1 MLENFIL
8 KEGNKKILYTLVLSV
23 FFDIFISSF
32 LANLGYLFFIV
43 LLFVFRNQSKYY
55 SPKKNTLSICDGTIT
70 ALDVKGKKSILHIDV
85 SIFDKHILRAPQD
98 GKISLISKKH
108 GLNLNSDT
116 YISKK
121 LNNSITFMFNDLKIT
136 LIDGC
141 LNMHTSLSED
151 NEDFSQNQKIG
162 VFTSG
167 KIIIEMNSL
176 LNKNIT
182 LGQKL
187 YAGESILI

>member
-8 KEGNKKILYTLVLSV
+8 KEGYKKILYTFLISV

-32 LANLGYLFFIV
+32 LANLGYVLCLV
-43 LLFVFRNQSKYY
+43 LLFIFRNQNKYFG
-55 SPKKNTLSICDGTIT
+55 PKKNTLAICDGTIS
-70 ALDVKGKKSILHIDV
+70 AIDIKGKKSILHIDV
-85 SIFDKHILRAPQD
+85 SIFNKHNLRAPQD

-108 GLNLNSDT
+108 GLNLNTDS

-136 LIDGC
+136 LIEGC
-141 LNMHTSLSED
+141 LNMHTSLSKKDE
-151 NEDFSQNQKIG
+151 EFSQNQKIG

-176 LNKNIT
+176 LNKKIT

-187 YAGESILI
+187 VAGESILI

>member
-8 KEGNKKILYTLVLSV
+8 KEGYKKILYTFLISV

-32 LANLGYLFFIV
+32 LANLCYVLCIV
-43 LLFVFRNQSKYY
+43 D
-55 SPKKNTLSICDGTIT
+55 I
-70 ALDVKGKKSILHIDV
+70 KGKKSILHIDV
-85 SIFDKHILRAPQD
+85 SIFNKHILRAPQD

-108 GLNLNSDT
+108 GLNLNTDS

-136 LIDGC
+136 LIEGC
-141 LNMHTSLSED
+141 LNMHTSLSKKDE
-151 NEDFSQNQKIG
+151 EFSQNQKIG

-176 LNKNIT
+176 LNKKIT

-187 YAGESILI
+187 VAGESILI